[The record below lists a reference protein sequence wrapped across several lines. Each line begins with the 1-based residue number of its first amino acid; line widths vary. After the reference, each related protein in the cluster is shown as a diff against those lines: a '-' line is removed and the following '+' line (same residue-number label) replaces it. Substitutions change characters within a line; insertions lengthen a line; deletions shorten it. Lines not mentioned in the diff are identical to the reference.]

1 MLSLQYHSAAST
13 VELQSRSL
21 LASLFLLIFWIL
33 FWAHNEADCCQTLK
47 SLAAEWSFWRSF
59 GLLLDF
65 YLRGLFW
72 LLAGL
77 HLVGSQ
83 DLLHAKYILEALASR
98 PALRPASRLAFILK
112 STPRG
117 LKVCLEACLEA

>member
-1 MLSLQYHSAAST
+1 MKQI
-13 VELQSRSL
+13 R
-21 LASLFLLIFWIL
+21 
-33 FWAHNEADCCQTLK
+33 CQTLK
-47 SLAAEWSFWRSF
+47 SLAAECLF
-59 GLLLDF
+59 GVRLELLLDF

-98 PALRPASRLAFILK
+98 PALRPASRLASSLK
-112 STPRG
+112 AHPRG